1 MHENHAIHEIHD
13 TNHLGYF
20 VNFAPFVNFVVYE
33 LTEERVEV
41 SHVRKRLMVAIERA
55 RKTGQERRER
65 AIAVERAY
73 ETFLADVATPVTR
86 MLASALKAD
95 GYPFTVATPGGSV
108 RLASD
113 RGRDDY
119 IEFALDAASDP
130 PEVIG
135 RIGYGRGSR
144 TITEER
150 PVKSGASPQA
160 ITDDDV
166 LEFLLKALEPWL
178 ER

>member
-1 MHENHAIHEIHD
+1 MRLVI
-13 TNHLGYF
+13 
-20 VNFAPFVNFVVYE
+20 
-33 LTEERVEV
+33 TEDRLEV
-41 SHVRKRLMVAIERA
+41 SHVRKRLMAAIERA
-55 RKTGQERRER
+55 RKAGQERRER
-65 AIAVERAY
+65 ASAVERAY
-73 ETFLADVATPVTR
+73 ETFLVDVATPVMR

-95 GYPFTVATPGGSV
+95 RYPFTVATPGGSI

-113 RGRDDY
+113 KGRDDY
-119 IEFALDAASDP
+119 IEFGLDTATDP

-135 RIGYGRGSR
+135 RISYGRGSR

-150 PVKSGASPQA
+150 PVKGGASPQA
-160 ITDDDV
+160 ITEEDV

>member
-1 MHENHAIHEIHD
+1 
-13 TNHLGYF
+13 
-20 VNFAPFVNFVVYE
+20 
-33 LTEERVEV
+33 VEV
-41 SHVRKRLMVAIERA
+41 SHVRKRLMATIDRA
-55 RKTGQERRER
+55 RKGGQARRER
-65 AIAVERAY
+65 ASAVERAY
-73 ETFLADVATPVTR
+73 ETFLADTATPVTR

-113 RGRDDY
+113 KGRDDY
-119 IEFALDAASDP
+119 IEFGLDTGSDP

-135 RIGYGRGSR
+135 RISYGRGSR
-144 TITEER
+144 TIAEER
-150 PVKSGASPQA
+150 PVKAGASPQA
-160 ITDDDV
+160 ITDEDV

>member
-1 MHENHAIHEIHD
+1 MRLVI
-13 TNHLGYF
+13 
-20 VNFAPFVNFVVYE
+20 
-33 LTEERVEV
+33 TEDRLEV
-41 SHVRKRLMVAIERA
+41 SHVRKQLMAAIERA
-55 RKTGQERRER
+55 RKTGQARRER
-65 AIAVERAY
+65 ASAVERAY
-73 ETFLADVATPVTR
+73 ETFLVDVATPVMR

-95 GYPFTVATPGGSV
+95 RYPFTVATPGGSI

-113 RGRDDY
+113 KGRDDY
-119 IEFALDAASDP
+119 IEFGLDTATDP

-135 RIGYGRGSR
+135 RISYGRGSR

-150 PVKSGASPQA
+150 PVKGGASPQA
-160 ITDDDV
+160 ITEEDV